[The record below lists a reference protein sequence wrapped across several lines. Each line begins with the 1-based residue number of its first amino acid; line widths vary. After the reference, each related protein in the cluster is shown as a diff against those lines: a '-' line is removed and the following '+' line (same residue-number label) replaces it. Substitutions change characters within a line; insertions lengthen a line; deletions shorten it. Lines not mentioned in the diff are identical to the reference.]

1 MARTEINEGAPI
13 VLGGEVQIAAPPE
26 IVWDVLTKIDGWPSW
41 NPEVKSASLE
51 GDLAPGTVF
60 RWKAGSS
67 RLVSRLLHVEPP
79 GEIAW
84 TGKAMGLNVIHVYGL
99 EPSNGGTSVRT
110 HESVEGL
117 TARLFRGPIKKR
129 MDSAIDVGL
138 RSLKAEAE
146 RRAAGEG

>member
-1 MARTEINEGAPI
+1 M
-13 VLGGEVQIAAPPE
+13 LGGEVQIAAPPQ

-51 GDLAPGTVF
+51 GDLVPGTVF

-67 RLVSRLLHVEPP
+67 RLVSKLLHVEPP

-110 HESVEGL
+110 DESVEGL

-129 MDSAIDVGL
+129 MDSAIDAGL

-146 RRAAGEG
+146 RRAAGES

>member
-1 MARTEINEGAPI
+1 M
-13 VLGGEVQIAAPPE
+13 
-26 IVWDVLTKIDGWPSW
+26 LTKIDGWPSW

-60 RWKAGSS
+60 RWRAGPS
-67 RLVSRLLHVEPP
+67 RLVSRLVRVEAPH
-79 GEIAW
+79 EIAW
-84 TGKAMGLNVIHVYGL
+84 TGKAMGLNVIHAYGL

-117 TARLFRGPIKKR
+117 TARLFRGPLKKR

-146 RRAAGEG
+146 RRAAEAV